1 MDRRSCGSGSS
12 GRGGFYSSV
21 NSWTFLEPGALGGNI
36 GNIIRPSQLQK
47 SDTVSRV
54 EMEALEFKV
63 SRLGDT
69 LARLEAK
76 VDCIWEL
83 ELKKT
88 QIALP
93 VTGDLTASSW
103 RPPVDLNGVAAPRVG
118 SNRVAA

>member
-1 MDRRSCGSGSS
+1 MARRSCGSGSS

-21 NSWTFLEPGALGGNI
+21 NSWTFLEQGALGGNI

-47 SDTVSRV
+47 YDTVSRM

-83 ELKKT
+83 
-88 QIALP
+88 QICRAEEDP
-93 VTGDLTASSW
+93 NS
-103 RPPVDLNGVAAPRVG
+103 AARHWCSDG
-118 SNRVAA
+118 